1 MLAKL
6 FEKILVS
13 MELSSRII
21 TGCLVISISG
31 ELDTTTSPELDALLA
46 KECASVKNILFS
58 LGAMDYISSVGLR
71 TFLANL
77 KKVKAA
83 GGRMA
88 LAELNEEVREVFD
101 MAGFSTLFEIYA
113 SLNEAESAL
122 GIA

>member
-1 MLAKL
+1 
-6 FEKILVS
+6 
-13 MELSSRII
+13 MELSSKII
-21 TGCLVISISG
+21 TGCLVISITG

-46 KECASVKNILFS
+46 KENRSARNILFS
-58 LGAMDYISSVGLR
+58 LGGMDYISSVGLR

-101 MAGFSTLFEIYA
+101 MAGFSALFEIYP
-113 SLNEAESAL
+113 SLSDAQAAL
-122 GIA
+122 EMG